1 MTDKLKQIIKE
12 ELSKLPKEAQ
22 EAINS
27 LDWSSIIEE
36 IGKKYLL
43 NESEINHLQ
52 AETLTVLIGLTSMDL
67 YATHIENEI
76 GTTKDDAEK
85 IAAEATE
92 KIFKPTSDVYIEN
105 IKKSGKDKNPNPE
118 QTIDFIL
125 SGGDYS
131 AFVEERETQVPSGS
145 LSAGS
150 GNGTGNHLAFS
161 TPPQKGGEGNNTK
174 IPMKPKMTDIK
185 SKFTI

>member
-52 AETLTVLIGLTSMDL
+52 AETLTVLIGLT
-67 YATHIENEI
+67 
-76 GTTKDDAEK
+76 TTKDDAEK

-105 IKKSGKDKNPNPE
+105 IKKSGKDKNSKPK